1 MEVRRT
7 RGKHVEDF
15 AHREVSSLAVLIVG
29 NSIVWR
35 GVVAKVGMWPSYWP
49 TEGFGWCCNKVLLTR
64 VL

>member
-1 MEVRRT
+1 
-7 RGKHVEDF
+7 VEDF